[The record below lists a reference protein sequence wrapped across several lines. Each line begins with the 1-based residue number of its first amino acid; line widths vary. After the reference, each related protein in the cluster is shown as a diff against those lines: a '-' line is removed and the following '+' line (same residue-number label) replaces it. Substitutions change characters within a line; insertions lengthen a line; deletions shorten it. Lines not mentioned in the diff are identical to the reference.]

1 MQTSRMNTPIV
12 FLAAVLLLTSSCGFS
27 ITKTLSDEPNPY
39 LNSSV
44 EPLKRSEY
52 NVLDNTTGYANS
64 KQLYLLFFPIGK
76 SKTTQELESNAY
88 YDAVDN
94 CKGADAL
101 ILPKTEYK
109 RFSIPL
115 ILLNYTSR
123 KITVKG
129 RGIQLKED
137 SGK

>member
-1 MQTSRMNTPIV
+1 MRTFGTNISLT
-12 FLAAVLLLTSSCGFS
+12 FLAAVLLLSSSCGFS
-27 ITKTLSDEPNPY
+27 VTKTLSDEPNPY

-52 NVLDNTTGYANS
+52 KVLNSTTGTATS

-88 YDAVDN
+88 YNAVDN

-115 ILLNYTSR
+115 ILLNYSSR
-123 KITVKG
+123 KVTVKG
-129 RGIQLKED
+129 RGVQLKED
-137 SGK
+137 